1 MTDRLVRT
9 TSQQEFG
16 HPSNRALSLLRSYVV
31 TEAFIQSLESEES
44 DDEGISKL
52 IKETRDQ
59 HLAFFDKLT
68 QAEKH
73 FYNEIKILLDK
84 NSGEDV
90 DETELQ
96 DLLRNGFSPQQVQ
109 EFVQLINILHPKD
122 TPNS

>member
-1 MTDRLVRT
+1 
-9 TSQQEFG
+9 
-16 HPSNRALSLLRSYVV
+16 
-31 TEAFIQSLESEES
+31 
-44 DDEGISKL
+44 
-52 IKETRDQ
+52 
-59 HLAFFDKLT
+59 
-68 QAEKH
+68 
-73 FYNEIKILLDK
+73 LLDK